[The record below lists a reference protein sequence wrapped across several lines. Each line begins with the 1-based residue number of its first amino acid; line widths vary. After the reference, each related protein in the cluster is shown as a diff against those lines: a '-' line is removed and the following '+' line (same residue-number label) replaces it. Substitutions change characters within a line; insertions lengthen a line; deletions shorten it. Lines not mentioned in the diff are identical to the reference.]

1 MYIFKNIKRG
11 KPVDSVKK
19 LGIVCIPVL
28 KHILF
33 RTKEIFTETTEYDF
47 DVLSQRLRELAFLNA
62 GIKINLNDLRFNN
75 SEEFFYSGGIREFIK
90 HINKGKRLFL
100 KMLYF

>member
-1 MYIFKNIKRG
+1 MYTGTETYF
-11 KPVDSVKK
+11 
-19 LGIVCIPVL
+19 IP
-28 KHILF
+28 
-33 RTKEIFTETTEYDF
+33 TKEIFTETTEYDF

-90 HINKGKRLFL
+90 HINKGKKALFEDVIFL
-100 KMLYF
+100 NTRKMI